1 MIVGICGIENPMI
14 ENQPQ
19 IESAKR
25 LEVYSFGEYS
35 AVLLGDIVSS
45 GPDVFK
51 FMLVVVEM
59 KTRQPALFIT
69 SEAVPSPVSRSKKN
83 PSHFLRIRP
92 GRQRGVPYEELPPSH
107 DWVDSG
113 KFAYRAVTLTKEWIA
128 KKEEPKMAVAKK
140 KSAAKKPAKKV
151 VKKVV
156 KKAVKKAVKK
166 TAKKAVKK
174 AVKKTVKKAAK
185 K

>member
-1 MIVGICGIENPMI
+1 MI

-35 AVLLGDIVSS
+35 AVLLGGIVSS

-51 FMLVVVEM
+51 FMLVVIEM

-69 SEAVPSPVSRSKKN
+69 SEPVPPPVSRSKKN

-92 GRQRGVPYEELPPSH
+92 GRQRGVAFEELPPSH
-107 DWVDSG
+107 DWVDAG
-113 KFAYRAVTLTKEWIA
+113 KFAYKAVTLTKEWIA
-128 KKEEPKMAVAKK
+128 KKEEPKMAAAKKSAAK
-140 KSAAKKPAKKV
+140 KSAAKKPAKKA
-151 VKKVV
+151 V
-156 KKAVKKAVKK
+156 KKAVKKAP
-166 TAKKAVKK
+166 A
-174 AVKKTVKKAAK
+174 KKAAK
-185 K
+185 KKVAKKK

>member
-1 MIVGICGIENPMI
+1 MIIGICGIENAMI

-35 AVLLGDIVSS
+35 AVLLTDIVSS
-45 GPDVFK
+45 GPEVFK
-51 FMLVVVEM
+51 YMLVVVDM

-69 SEAVPSPVSRSKKN
+69 SEPVTAPASRSRKN

-92 GRQRGVPYEELPPSH
+92 GRQRGVPFEELPPSH

-140 KSAAKKPAKKV
+140 KPAAKKPA
-151 VKKVV
+151 KKVV

-166 TAKKAVKK
+166 VAKKTVKKAVKK
-174 AVKKTVKKAAK
+174 AVKKVAK
-185 K
+185 KK